1 MYSLLF
7 SGGSSSN
14 SPDVQGT
21 EDEKS
26 MENALDL
33 PWFPD
38 MSHSVLSMRRKEITR
53 ERKQKWIFKSSQVNR
68 FGRLVNMCADR
79 LGTHTTI
86 QVFDKLGRESGVKEY
101 NALVKICIERARSSA
116 DEDVGLEQIHMAF
129 QIFKSMKEQG
139 FLLEEETYGQF
150 LAYLVD
156 MGMTE
161 EFQFFCGV
169 IKAENPS
176 SVARLGYYEML
187 LWIRVD
193 DEEKIQE
200 LCNYIVSDD
209 GGSMSVLQG
218 KFLHFQAS
226 DYFELSSIIF

>member
-1 MYSLLF
+1 MYFFLF
-7 SGGSSSN
+7 SGGGSSN
-14 SPDVQGT
+14 SPDLPGT

-26 MENALDL
+26 MEKALDL

-38 MSHSVLSMRRKEITR
+38 LSRSVLSVRRKEITR
-53 ERKQKWIFKSSQVNR
+53 ERKQKWIFKSSQILR
-68 FGRLVNMCADR
+68 FGRLVNMCANR

-101 NALVKICIERARSSA
+101 NALIKICIERARSSA

-161 EFQFFCGV
+161 EFQFFCEV

-193 DEEKIQE
+193 NEEKIQE
-200 LCNYIVSDD
+200 LCNYIVRDD
-209 GGSMSVLQG
+209 GGTMPILLG
-218 KFLHFQAS
+218 KFRL
-226 DYFELSSIIF
+226 IG